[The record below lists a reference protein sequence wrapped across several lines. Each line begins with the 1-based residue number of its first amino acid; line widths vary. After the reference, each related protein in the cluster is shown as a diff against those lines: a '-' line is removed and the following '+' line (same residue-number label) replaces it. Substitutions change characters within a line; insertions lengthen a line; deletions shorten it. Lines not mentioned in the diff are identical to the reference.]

1 MESWK
6 NALKILLPILAVAI
20 LIGAYFYFK
29 AEEQNSDQSSSGA
42 ENSTDVLKTQEQI
55 MEENERKATADENFV
70 PKPEEISNAKITP
83 SNVDALD
90 IEPNPSEI
98 NNLSAPK

>member
-6 NALKILLPILAVAI
+6 NILKILLPILAVAI

-29 AEEQNSDQSSSGA
+29 AEERSSDPASLGGGNSAD
-42 ENSTDVLKTQEQI
+42 TLKTQEEI
-55 MEENERKATADENFV
+55 IEEGERKATADENFV

-83 SNVDALD
+83 SNVEALD
-90 IEPNPSEI
+90 IEPDPGAI